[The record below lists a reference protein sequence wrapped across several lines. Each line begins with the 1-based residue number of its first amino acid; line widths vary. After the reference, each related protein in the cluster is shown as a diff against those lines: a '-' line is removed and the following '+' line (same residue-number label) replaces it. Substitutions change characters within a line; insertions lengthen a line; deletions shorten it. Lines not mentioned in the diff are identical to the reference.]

1 MSKSSHNCAFQISVT
16 NLIHSRLRSS
26 QGSPDTTMDQQPLQ
40 ECTAADSTKQL
51 AIDEHTNDAKPTERL
66 AGQNLFE
73 FMNGAGNAGT
83 DSNTSASNK
92 TGLVG
97 DNANTNTITATNIN
111 TNARKNDTNNTDI
124 ESKEHMPKVMPK
136 EEDAAQQSTTA
147 TSAAISPN
155 ATSNELS
162 NQATTTIDGLNSVVA
177 ISHRNEFAKLLMRMG
192 EEGDGDANQIVMEL
206 LNTKTEADKTSVI
219 ERVSENLMHVLR
231 AQTLID
237 AGIITGNERY
247 RCFKSVIQ
255 NYAKL
260 HAAKKFIEKLSG
272 LSPEPEVGGE
282 QKMLA
287 RMVADEVLQIPE
299 LLRQLW
305 SSLEKMEFFNE
316 DTAFKVYLE
325 ARTHPQA
332 KILRE
337 LMLTRISRV
346 FLCIVSSTSFLEFS
360 EHELVHV
367 LKNCYLSVNSE
378 IEIFLSVVLW
388 LEHNWYERKSQ
399 VEHVLSGVRFSL
411 MPTWYLST
419 LDRTNRCSHFARV
432 TNMKCVQNLLDQG
445 LADAMALRGNMS
457 HFSFTKKVEK
467 PMPRD
472 WIADPEC
479 GHHHKVHCERFVY
492 PTYEVFKQYL
502 VKIIRCAPNY
512 WRTLRPAQEI
522 YRKVLKCCAPPH
534 YY

>member
-1 MSKSSHNCAFQISVT
+1 MPSPKNDHEIQISVLKILNQLFT
-16 NLIHSRLRSS
+16 TQRS
-26 QGSPDTTMDQQPLQ
+26 PNRKMDQQPADKGV
-40 ECTAADSTKQL
+40 AADSTKQVT
-51 AIDEHTNDAKPTERL
+51 IDEHKSDMKSPQLL
-66 AGQNLFE
+66 ADENNIFE
-73 FMNGAGNAGT
+73 FMEEISTANVDATNLVQTA
-83 DSNTSASNK
+83 
-92 TGLVG
+92 LVG
-97 DNANTNTITATNIN
+97 DNASTTTFT
-111 TNARKNDTNNTDI
+111 TTKDSNNTDN
-124 ESKEHMPKVMPK
+124 EPKDHMHKVMPK

-457 HFSFTKKVEK
+457 RFSFSKTVEK

-492 PTYEVFKQYL
+492 PTYEVFKEYL

-522 YRKVLKCCAPPH
+522 YRKVLKCCSPPS